1 MAKKQNT
8 KKTKKTKKK
17 SAEEQ
22 AVVHPFEGFSR
33 KELTGFSIGILLL
46 VFAFFLLFAFASY
59 IYSGR
64 HDFDILENPRATTL

>member
-8 KKTKKTKKK
+8 KKTTKK

-33 KELTGFSIGILLL
+33 KELTDFSISILLL
-46 VFAFFLLFAFASY
+46 VFAFFLLFAFVSY
-59 IYSGR
+59 IY
-64 HDFDILENPRATTL
+64 